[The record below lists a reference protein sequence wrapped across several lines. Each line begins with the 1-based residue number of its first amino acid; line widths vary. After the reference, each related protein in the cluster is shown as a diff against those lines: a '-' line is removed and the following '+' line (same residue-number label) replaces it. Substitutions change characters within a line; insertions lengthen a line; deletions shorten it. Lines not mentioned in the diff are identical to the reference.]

1 MPVSGRGYAG
11 RVPSLPRTLA
21 GPWRALE
28 RLAEGRRAAY
38 VLVVLAL
45 LVYAAVSVA
54 LPLAPGRDLGRYLV
68 IYAQLFDDH
77 VVYPYALAAR
87 TPGTPLVVG
96 GLLDAGAVVAEVG
109 AAVLYALSILAWCA
123 VARRF
128 GPAAAIATAAALLL
142 YPGYVVLF
150 HQLSSDAVFA
160 AAFALVAWLLA
171 RAVERPSAA
180 RAVALGAGVAGLIL
194 VRPVA
199 QVLLL
204 FVLVPLLAGTTWRMR
219 APGLGRV
226 RAGCGRPAARLG
238 GAQRR
243 PRRRLHP
250 GAWGRRDAS
259 ALPRVRGRSTSCE
272 PENGPATRE
281 LERAVARN
289 LLPFEPYRSYEID
302 LERFFSSRSARMHED
317 LTGLSD
323 RVWGWDDDYRH
334 LSRVGR
340 EAVLAHPGAYAR
352 GVARDLKNLLVWPL
366 YAPVTDTEA
375 APSTRVPVA
384 DRQLPVPGEGEP
396 IPAARQ
402 SGYIS
407 TPDGRIRE
415 VWTSP
420 TEHQVVFSRP
430 ADAARAAEID
440 RRVDDL
446 RRQLPRP
453 FGSLG
458 VGRSPEQRLALV
470 PAAGGLAPRRAAGRA
485 RPPPARA
492 RRPAGARGRGPADS
506 PLHLPRRVRRRRVL
520 GAGDAR
526 LRPARRGRPT
536 GETGGRRA
544 NTLVP
549 HMPDLALIPTIRARS
564 SSRSDRRGPGRPPRA
579 ASRTCAA

>member
-1 MPVSGRGYAG
+1 MPWRPHA
-11 RVPSLPRTLA
+11 LA
-21 GPWRALE
+21 RPWRALE
-28 RLAEGRRAAY
+28 RFAEGHRAATA
-38 VLVVLAL
+38 LVGAGLAG
-45 LVYAAVSVA
+45 YALVSVA
-54 LPLAPGRDLGRYLV
+54 FPLAPGRDLGRYLV
-68 IYAQLFDDH
+68 IYAQLFDEH

-96 GLLDAGAVVAEVG
+96 GLLEAGAIVAELG

-128 GPAAAIATAAALLL
+128 GAAVAIATAAALLL
-142 YPGYVVLF
+142 YPGYVTLF

-171 RAVERPSAA
+171 RAVEKPSAA
-180 RAVALGAGVAGLIL
+180 RAVALGAGVSGLVL

-204 FVLVPLLAGTTWRMR
+204 LALVPLLVGTTWRMR
-219 APGLGRV
+219 LQGSAAFVLAAVVPLLAWAAHNAV
-226 RAGCGRPAARLG
+226 RADDFTLARGG
-238 GAQRR
+238 GAT
-243 PRRRLHP
+243 
-250 GAWGRRDAS
+250 
-259 ALPRVRGRSTSCE
+259 LPLFRAFVADNIVE

-302 LERFFSSRSARMHED
+302 LEQFFSSESARMHED

-323 RVWGWDDDYRH
+323 RVWGWDDDYRR
-334 LSRVGR
+334 LARVGR
-340 EAVLAHPGAYAR
+340 EAVLAHPGTYAR

-366 YAPVTDTEA
+366 FAHAPDA
-375 APSTRVPVA
+375 DASRSTQVA
-384 DRQLPVPGEGEP
+384 IAVRQLPVPGEGEP

-440 RRVDDL
+440 RRVADL
-446 RRQLPRP
+446 NGSFPDRAARPGAIDRLNSASRWYPRP
-453 FGSLG
+453 VLWLV
-458 VGRSPEQRLALV
+458 VGLLAVLVRRPRRLAVALML
-470 PAAGGLAPRRAAGRA
+470 AGGALLILLSTSLAVYAVAEYSVPVTPAFILLAAVGLLGKNARASEYSRAAHA
-485 RPPPARA
+485 
-492 RRPAGARGRGPADS
+492 
-506 PLHLPRRVRRRRVL
+506 
-520 GAGDAR
+520 
-526 LRPARRGRPT
+526 
-536 GETGGRRA
+536 
-544 NTLVP
+544 
-549 HMPDLALIPTIRARS
+549 
-564 SSRSDRRGPGRPPRA
+564 
-579 ASRTCAA
+579 

>member
-1 MPVSGRGYAG
+1 MPWRPHA
-11 RVPSLPRTLA
+11 LA
-21 GPWRALE
+21 RPWRALE
-28 RLAEGRRAAY
+28 HFAEGRRAAP
-38 VLVVLAL
+38 VLLILAL
-45 LVYAAVSVA
+45 LVYAVVSLV

-96 GLLDAGAVVAEVG
+96 ALLEAGAVVAEVG
-109 AAVLYALSILAWCA
+109 TALLYAFSILAWCS

-128 GPAAAIATAAALLL
+128 GAAAAIATAAALLL
-142 YPGYVVLF
+142 YPGYVTLF

-171 RAVERPSAA
+171 RAVEKPSAT
-180 RAVALGAGVAGLIL
+180 RAVALGAGVSALVL

-204 FVLVPLLAGTTWRMR
+204 LALVPLLAGKTWR
-219 APGLGRV
+219 
-226 RAGCGRPAARLG
+226 ARLQGSAAFVLAAVLPLLGWAVHNGLRADDFTLARGG
-238 GAQRR
+238 GATLPLFRVFVSDNIVR
-243 PRRRLHP
+243 P
-250 GAWGRRDAS
+250 D
-259 ALPRVRGRSTSCE
+259 
-272 PENGPATRE
+272 NGPATRE

-302 LERFFSSRSARMHED
+302 LEQFFSSGSARMHED

-334 LSRVGR
+334 LARVGR

-352 GVARDLKNLLVWPL
+352 GVARDLKNLLIWPL
-366 YAPVTDTEA
+366 YAHAPNAEA
-375 APSTRVPVA
+375 GTTTRIRVA

-396 IPAARQ
+396 IPSARQ

-420 TEHQVVFSRP
+420 TDHQVVFTKP
-430 ADAARAAEID
+430 ADALRAAEID

-446 RRQLPRP
+446 NESFSERSARPLAIDRLNSASRWYPRP
-453 FGSLG
+453 VLFLL
-458 VGRSPEQRLALV
+458 VGLLAALV
-470 PAAGGLAPRRAAGRA
+470 RRPRGFAVPLTLAGGALMIFLATSLAVYAVAEYSVPVTPAFILLAAVG
-485 RPPPARA
+485 
-492 RRPAGARGRGPADS
+492 
-506 PLHLPRRVRRRRVL
+506 LL
-520 GAGDAR
+520 
-526 LRPARRGRPT
+526 
-536 GETGGRRA
+536 GRRA
-544 NTLVP
+544 G
-549 HMPDLALIPTIRARS
+549 AS
-564 SSRSDRRGPGRPPRA
+564 EYSRA
-579 ASRTCAA
+579 AHA